1 MSSQFPQYHFQ
12 LYTSYPEENQI
23 QRKGKCVKVC
33 PEVHYNMNKQF
44 VIKPGQSIIAILCN
58 NHANDNSCLIP
69 FDETDFV
76 HFKLNNKHFT
86 NAIVVPR
93 MTSIWKLLCHKDISY
108 TPHVIFDTPIPLKN

>member
-44 VIKPGQSIIAILCN
+44 VIEPGQSIIAILCN
-58 NHANDNSCLIP
+58 
-69 FDETDFV
+69 
-76 HFKLNNKHFT
+76 
-86 NAIVVPR
+86 
-93 MTSIWKLLCHKDISY
+93 KDISY